1 MPFIEGLST
10 RLYTDEWLEEQ
21 NKKENTPVEYNG
33 KQYTRYQALQEQRR
47 RERQMRAQ
55 RENITL
61 MKKGK
66 ASKEAITQEKIKY
79 KTQISGYRDFTKK
92 MDLPDQLKRIY
103 QDGLGTI

>member
-1 MPFIEGLST
+1 M
-10 RLYTDEWLEEQ
+10 EEQ

-33 KQYTRYQALQEQRR
+33 KQYNRYQALQEQRR

-55 RENITL
+55 RENIAL
-61 MKKGK
+61 MKKGG
-66 ASKEAITQEKIKY
+66 ASKEAVTQEKVKY
-79 KTQISGYRDFTKK
+79 KTQISGYRDFAKK